1 MQARITCGKV
11 ELLLLVVKWNCLWHF
26 VEFDNV
32 ATNAHDTAYYHF
44 YPELFANKLKI
55 DIFLKFCQRM
65 DVQPASDK
73 MAAETIWHFV
83 GTEIG
88 SPKDRSLAN
97 LRAFSLKC

>member
-1 MQARITCGKV
+1 MYTTRCTII
-11 ELLLLVVKWNCLWHF
+11 
-26 VEFDNV
+26 
-32 ATNAHDTAYYHF
+32 F

-55 DIFLKFCQRM
+55 DIFLKFCQRV

-88 SPKDRSLAN
+88 SPKDRSFAN
-97 LRAFSLKC
+97 LRAFSLKY